1 MIELLKL
8 RRNPMPAQKA
18 IVAQVNIGKSIQI
31 EGLQLP
37 DGSYAIGVSQIAS
50 LFSVTQNNA
59 TRDVKALLGDGFAFT
74 QVASTLSPK
83 KLNILTLEQFETV
96 MLKLA
101 FSGDQAAKDL
111 TLALAGTALNELFCD
126 AFGVVSDASTRQAQI
141 EARLSGIAARRSLT
155 DSIKDQYLA
164 THEGCDSAPF
174 YAFSNPSDELNRLL
188 TGHSAKYWK
197 EKFGLT
203 DNAALRDRWGRK
215 QLRRI
220 EMAEEL
226 AQAQMDRKGLDSLEA
241 IRFAVEA
248 LGYDAWDE
256 EALLGDGTDRQKHYM
271 RAYRSTAKP
280 IARRPD

>member
-1 MIELLKL
+1 
-8 RRNPMPAQKA
+8 MPVQKA
-18 IVAQVNIGKSIQI
+18 IVAKVNIGKSIQV

-37 DGSYAIGVSQIAS
+37 DGSYAISATQVAE
-50 LFSVTQNNA
+50 LFSVGLNNP
-59 TRDVKALLGDGFAFT
+59 TKTLKALLGDGFQQF
-74 QVASTLSPK
+74 QKVSSELNPVK
-83 KLNILTLEQFETV
+83 VNILTLEQFDRV
-96 MLKLA
+96 MIALDRRGNIKA
-101 FSGDQAAKDL
+101 QDL
-111 TLALAGTALNELFCD
+111 RDALAGTALNELFCD

-188 TGHSAKYWK
+188 TGHPAKYWK
-197 EKFGLT
+197 DRFDLS

-220 EMAEEL
+220 EMVEEL
-226 AQAQMDRKGLDSLEA
+226 AQAQIDRKGLDSLEA

-248 LGYDAWDE
+248 LGYDVWDE
-256 EALLGDGTDRQKHYM
+256 ARLLGDSTDRQKHYM
-271 RAYRSTAKP
+271 RVYRSSGKP
-280 IARRPD
+280 GT

>member
-1 MIELLKL
+1 
-8 RRNPMPAQKA
+8 MPAQKA

-37 DGSYAIGVSQIAS
+37 DGSYAIGVSQVAE
-50 LFSVTQNNA
+50 LFSITQNNA
-59 TRDVKALLGDGFAFT
+59 TREVKALLGLDSTFT
-74 QVASTLSPK
+74 QVASILSPK
-83 KLNILTLEQFETV
+83 KLNIITLEQFDRV
-96 MLKLA
+96 MIVLDRRGNIKA
-101 FSGDQAAKDL
+101 QDL
-111 TLALAGTALNELFCD
+111 RDALAGTALNELFCD
-126 AFGVVSDASTRQAQI
+126 AFGIASDASTRQAQI

-188 TGHSAKYWK
+188 TGHPAKYWK

-248 LGYDAWDE
+248 LGYDVWDE

-271 RAYRSTAKP
+271 RAYRSSVKP
-280 IARRPD
+280 IARQPD